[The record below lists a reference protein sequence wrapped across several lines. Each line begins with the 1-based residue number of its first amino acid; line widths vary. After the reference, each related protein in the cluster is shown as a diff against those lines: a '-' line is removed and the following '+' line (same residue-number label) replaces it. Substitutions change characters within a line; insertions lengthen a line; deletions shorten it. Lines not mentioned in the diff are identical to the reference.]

1 MEFTFNNK
9 WQFINFKQYAAFGET
24 TLDTLGVTRQGYI
37 GKEKDVENGL
47 GDHGV
52 RKYDYETGRF
62 NSHDV
67 LWEKYRGWNS
77 YQYCMNN
84 PIWAK
89 DWDGKIIMSK
99 KDQEQYKQL
108 TAIARD
114 IFPQL
119 AENKDLMNAISKFT
133 KRSVTHVKE
142 AFQFNSGPN
151 MYIKYLPSSF
161 RALTHNW
168 KEFTINTGDVKA
180 FEAKRLDWE
189 PSQEVYDLDVIRL
202 MLHEVV
208 ETLDQGSKRPNSAE
222 CVGSVFEKLYFGK
235 VISTFTDAKN
245 NADLIKSKLN
255 IEGNKAGGEK

>member
-1 MEFTFNNK
+1 MLTY
-9 WQFINFKQYAAFGET
+9 FKQYAAFGST
-24 TLDTLGVTRQGYI
+24 NIDTLGVTRQGYI

-52 RKYDYETGRF
+52 RKYDYNRF
-62 NSHDV
+62 NSIDP
-67 LWEKYRGWNS
+67 LWEKYYGWS
-77 YQYCMNN
+77 PYQYCMNN

-133 KRSVTHVKE
+133 KRSLSEVKNS
-142 AFQFNSGPN
+142 FLFNSGPE
-151 MYIKYLPSSF
+151 MTIKYIPF
-161 RALTHNW
+161 RGLSLNS
-168 KEFTINTGDVKA
+168 KEFEINTGDVKA
-180 FEAKRLDWE
+180 LEAKRLDWE
-189 PSQEVYDLDVIRL
+189 PRQEVYDLDMTRL

-208 ETLDQGSKRPNSAE
+208 ETLDQGSKRPNSAS

-255 IEGNKAGGEK
+255 IEANKAGGEK